1 MVYKQFR
8 LQITLRVFLLLI
20 SSFVLSIFLQLEY
33 WATSIF
39 VFAGI
44 CYQVFLLLQK
54 LNSVTFE
61 VKKFLDAINYDDF
74 TQTFTVSRSGDIQD
88 ELNKSLQKSLTRFK
102 ELRADRETDLMFYKS
117 IAQHID
123 AGLIAFNPDGKVIF
137 SNLITKRIFSGI
149 KSANIEDFKKVSP
162 KLYEIF
168 TDDSDE
174 EIHHVSVPGRYDIQR
189 LVVQKITIYVKGE
202 VVRVFSMDRV
212 QEEVEQAQIEAWE
225 ALIKV
230 LTHEMMNAMAPIA
243 SLSNTVNN
251 ELDELKT
258 EYQTNGT
265 VPSAEDLSD
274 IQLAMN
280 TIEQRANSMSALA
293 EDFRVMAH
301 LRDSEPQHI
310 DSIALCKEYIE
321 GIQQECDEKNIK
333 IVFEATQDILMI
345 TADPIQIRTV
355 IDCLCRNSIE
365 ELSETQNATI
375 TIRCNQDDHNGRPI
389 IQVID
394 NGSGIDFAALD
405 RIFVPFFTTKKD
417 HTGIG
422 LSLSQQIMR
431 RNNGRLTIK
440 KESDKGAEFALR
452 F

>member
-1 MVYKQFR
+1 M
-8 LQITLRVFLLLI
+8 LLI
-20 SSFVLSIFLQLEY
+20 SSFVLSFFLQLEY

-44 CYQVFLLLQK
+44 CYQVYLLLQK
-54 LNSVTFE
+54 LNSITFE

-123 AGLIAFNPDGKVIF
+123 AGLIAFNPEGKVIF

-168 TDDSDE
+168 TDDSEE

-251 ELDELKT
+251 ELNELKT
-258 EYQTNGT
+258 EYETNGN
-265 VPSAEDLSD
+265 VPSKEDLSD

-321 GIQQECDEKNIK
+321 GIQQECDDKNIK
-333 IVFEATQDILMI
+333 IVFEATQDVLMI

-365 ELSETQNATI
+365 ELSDTENAKI

-394 NGSGIDFAALD
+394 NGSGIDLDALD
-405 RIFVPFFTTKKD
+405 RIFVPFFTTKKE

-440 KESDKGAEFALR
+440 KESDQGAEFALR